1 MRLTRRFAGIVL
13 AVALMTPLCQAE
25 VVDRVLATVDKEVIL
40 LSDVMRELAPMAE
53 MDDAMLEERVRA
65 TLQQAI
71 DNKILY
77 REAVLAG
84 MDIDESAIERRVQ
97 ELKDGF
103 PSQEVFLRELEAQ
116 GGTLTELREHLR
128 EQLLAR
134 SVAMQQR
141 QRFEKQVSVSES
153 EIAGFYEENQDEFTH
168 PERLRVRQIFL
179 PSAPNTPQR
188 REDIERLEALRAD
201 IEAGAPFEELAR
213 EVSRAPGA
221 QEGGIIGWVARG
233 DLVGPLEDAVFALE
247 PGKISGVV
255 QSSNGAHLLKVD
267 ERQEAGSAEFEEVR
281 TDIEPLIRARK
292 RDVLFAQWMDELRER
307 SRVRVFLR

>member
-1 MRLTRRFAGIVL
+1 MRLTGRLAGIVL
-13 AVALMTPLCQAE
+13 AAALVAPLAQAE

-40 LSDVMRELAPMAE
+40 LSDVMRELAPMGE

-84 MDIDESAIERRVQ
+84 MDVDDSAIDRRVQ
-97 ELKDGF
+97 ELKQGF

-116 GGTLTELREHLR
+116 GGTLTELREHIR
-128 EQLLAR
+128 EQLLAH
-134 SVAMQQR
+134 SVARQQR
-141 QRFEKQVSVSES
+141 DRFEKQVSVSES
-153 EIAGFYEENQDEFTH
+153 EIAGFYQDNQDEFTH

-179 PSAPNTPQR
+179 PSAPGTPQR
-188 REDIERLEALRAD
+188 REAIVRLRALRGD
-201 IEAGAPFEELAR
+201 IEAGASFEELAR
-213 EVSRAPGA
+213 EVSQAPGA

-233 DLVGPLEDAVFALE
+233 DLVAPLEDAVFALQ
-247 PGKISGVV
+247 PGEVSGVV
-255 QSSNGAHLLKVD
+255 ESANGVHLLRVD
-267 ERQEAGSAEFEEVR
+267 ERQEAGSASFEEVR
-281 TDIEPLIRARK
+281 TDIEPVIRARK
-292 RDVLFAQWMDELRER
+292 RDALFGQWMDDLRER